1 MSVDRLLAVFYQ
13 RGYPAASHIEQERFY
28 ELMDELLVAP
38 GTIAEITI
46 RSRGGKRALGRG

>member
-28 ELMDELLVAP
+28 ELMDELLVEP